1 MASDDTIK
9 SMQLYQKLDSGTTS
23 PITPVIDLD
32 QCQVGTTV
40 ANACTNLG
48 ISGITGSTS
57 LPDFLIELC
66 KKAVANSTQQS
77 QIVGVT
83 TQYAITTSAVTQD
96 TIKQVGTWSD
106 TAPTPTE
113 ANPYLWKRE
122 ATKYRTIKHETK
134 NGKDT
139 QITTEFYLDSNG
151 KEVAPNNESL
161 IPWIYT
167 FCGARGANGTDGVA
181 TQVTVYKSGIIG
193 TKVNIISDRTDPNWE
208 SQDYCPSGWQFSIPG
223 VKAGY
228 DIWKSSREKNKD
240 GWTDFSTPTIY
251 NSAVNTSTIA
261 TFILNPTQLTLE
273 LQASTNNEC
282 YYKIEFLNAVKE
294 KYSLI
299 ISSKVKTSKEKSF
312 KISLPTGL
320 MSKGYDTTSTT
331 AISVYNEGN
340 LLQLDTQYTITSNLG
355 GFDPAKLV
363 NYVQWFNCTTAN
375 VYCYSDAA
383 LSQVL
388 SITNYVRT
396 GMEGYYSKEDSS
408 GKIIIYSTDSEV
420 TALNITAEGVRSTVS
435 GKGAN
440 LVYGARCSKEAMQKQ
455 SINAGAYMQFITG
468 SGIQY
473 QTIDEKVVSTG
484 DRINV
489 VSGKIGFLV
498 NSLVK
503 GKTYTLQFMCCQY
516 NSTKSDIKIKF
527 SSSGNMT
534 IPVDSGFT
542 TIVADVPANWTTIT
556 CNECSALTFIAEESY
571 NAFFLK
577 GSFSIAKVQLEEGNA
592 PTTWH
597 DYNSGITSSIIQ
609 EFDNITTKIEEV
621 GESCSEVK
629 QQADEISSTV
639 TDTLSGLAST
649 LKVQNGRIVAQVSK
663 DEKRDIGFEITDKGT
678 TFTGN
683 VAAEMFELRDGV
695 LISNADN
702 VKTITEGE
710 GILYFVTGKVAKTLN
725 LCGTDISDNTP
736 VIVIRNNDQLYFR
749 DLTASTTSGTTVAGD
764 AFYTINNA
772 VASKI
777 TVRCNESDH
786 TYYDI
791 IDNKLNNCTYYTLE
805 GTGYIFE
812 QYKTA
817 NLPSNVTKLSK
828 ISTDKVYVKHEA
840 KIYQVN
846 TFTNGQ
852 RTQKGYVII
861 SGKLTYD
868 TIVGPAFI
876 PASSTSSENTKN
888 IKVANSELTLI
899 SEKTVDSSE
908 TANSSSETITITMY
922 SEEAS
927 MYTQGTLDSEQ
938 YVYENNG
945 LDSRVDNETHTVA
958 WDILEQRTSKPTTTK
973 VCHTPSNNIVEMDS
987 VTYYDT
993 EANDWNTLS

>member
-9 SMQLYQKLDSGTTS
+9 SMQLYQKLDSGATS

-32 QCQVGTTV
+32 QCQVGNTV

-96 TIKQVGTWSD
+96 TIKQVGTWTD

-113 ANPYLWKRE
+113 KNPYLWKRE
-122 ATKYRTIKHETK
+122 ATKYRTVKHETK

-151 KEVAPNNESL
+151 NEIVPNNESL

-167 FCGARGANGTDGVA
+167 FCGARGTNGIDGVA
-181 TQVTVYKSGIIG
+181 TQVTVYKSEVTGN
-193 TKVNIISDRTDPNWE
+193 KASIISDHTDPNWE

-251 NSAVNTSTIA
+251 NSTTNTSTIA
-261 TFILNPTQLTLE
+261 TFILDPTQLTLE
-273 LQASTNNEC
+273 LQASTSNEC

-294 KYSLI
+294 KYNLI
-299 ISSKVKTSKEKSF
+299 ITSKVKTSKEKAF
-312 KISLPTGL
+312 KVSLPTGL

-363 NYVQWFNCTTAN
+363 NYVQWFNCTIAN

-383 LSQVL
+383 LSKVL

-408 GKIIIYSTDSEV
+408 GKIIIYSTDSEI
-420 TALNITAEGVRSTVS
+420 TALNITAEGIRSTVS

-498 NSLVK
+498 NPLVK

-516 NSTKSDIKIKF
+516 NSTKSDIKIKY

-534 IPVDSGFT
+534 LPADSGFE

-556 CNECSALTFIAEESY
+556 CNECATLTFIAKESY

-597 DYNSGITSSIIQ
+597 DYNSGFTSSIIQ
-609 EFDNITTKIEEV
+609 QFDTIEQSVTNIENNSKSYLRVEDGHVKAYVEDEE
-621 GESCSEVK
+621 CK
-629 QQADEISSTV
+629 T
-639 TDTLSGLAST
+639 GLD
-649 LKVQNGRIVAQVSK
+649 ISK
-663 DEKRDIGFEITDKGT
+663 DGSTFTGKVSATNFEITKLTEEATDITTNNNNGVLWFTTGAVCKQIEKIKKGT
-678 TFTGN
+678 HEGDIADTDPIMLMKNGDDLYYIKLISYFQNPSGYEIPNIQFYEEKTDQFGN
-683 VAAEMFELRDGV
+683 VDLKRITVYKETSTSARYVYSSDVTKGLTGTYWT
-695 LISNADN
+695 LIEGNVGIAVPADN
-702 VKTITEGE
+702 VKNYFKSGE
-710 GILYFVTGKVAKTLN
+710 SGPLYLTGGIYAKN
-725 LCGTDISDNTP
+725 VYVDGSISEK
-736 VIVIRNNDQLYFR
+736 F
-749 DLTASTTSGTTVAGD
+749 TTHYIAK
-764 AFYTINNA
+764 AYYPQYN
-772 VASKI
+772 
-777 TVRCNESDH
+777 
-786 TYYDI
+786 YYDFI
-791 IDNKLNNCTYYTLE
+791 KSD
-805 GTGYIFE
+805 GTKE
-812 QYKTA
+812 RRWK
-817 NLPSNVTKLSK
+817 
-828 ISTDKVYVKHEA
+828 
-840 KIYQVN
+840 
-846 TFTNGQ
+846 
-852 RTQKGYVII
+852 
-861 SGKLTYD
+861 
-868 TIVGPAFI
+868 
-876 PASSTSSENTKN
+876 
-888 IKVANSELTLI
+888 ANSENYPSFFSEPTAI
-899 SEKTVDSSE
+899 SNTNTYSPSTTDTKTDDTQSPIIYKQLLEATGIMTE
-908 TANSSSETITITMY
+908 TYLS
-922 SEEAS
+922 
-927 MYTQGTLDSEQ
+927 
-938 YVYENNG
+938 
-945 LDSRVDNETHTVA
+945 
-958 WDILEQRTSKPTTTK
+958 TK
-973 VCHTPSNNIVEMDS
+973 VKGTAFATESI
-987 VTYYDT
+987 TYYDT
-993 EANDWNTLS
+993 SISRWKTLPES